1 MTATADT
8 PVTETVDA
16 PAAFLAARRPTQI
29 TTPGVHNI
37 SFDDYLRD
45 PVPGGSLSNSE
56 AKHLMP
62 PRGIPARFR
71 WEKDHKRPPKNT
83 FDIGTAAHRMVLG
96 VGPELYVIDADNYRT
111 ADAQAMRDDAR
122 ADGMVP
128 LLAHEYEQILA
139 MATALREHPSAS
151 VLFEPGSGL
160 PEQTLVWRDKATGV
174 MRRARLDWLPVV
186 GDGRLIIPDFKT
198 CASVDKHAIS
208 TAMNTF
214 GYHTQAATYLDG
226 VRALDIHPAPAFL
239 NVYQEKTPPYLV
251 RIFEP
256 DALAL
261 LVARDLNKAALELYA
276 ACDAA
281 GQWPGYPD
289 PELVSLPA
297 WVENEYLR
305 ETS

>member
-1 MTATADT
+1 MSATT
-8 PVTETVDA
+8 DA
-16 PAAFLAARRPTQI
+16 PAAFLAARRPARI
-29 TTPGVHNI
+29 AKPGVYSI
-37 SFDDYLRD
+37 SFDDYIRD

-62 PRGIPARFR
+62 PKGIPARFR
-71 WEKDHKRPPKNT
+71 YEKDHKRPPKNV

-96 VGPELYVIDADNYRT
+96 TGPELVVIDADNYRT
-111 ADAQAMRDDAR
+111 ADAQTMRDDAR

-139 MATALREHPSAS
+139 MATALREHPGAS
-151 VLFEPGSGL
+151 VLFAEGSGL
-160 PEQTLVWRDKATGV
+160 PEQTLIWRDKPTGV

-186 GDGRLIIPDFKT
+186 GDGRLIIPDYKT
-198 CASVDKHAIS
+198 CASVDKPAIS
-208 TAMNTF
+208 KAMNAF
-214 GYHTQAATYLDG
+214 GYHTQAVTYMDG
-226 VRALDIHPAPAFL
+226 VRALGIHPAPAFL

-261 LVARDLNKAALELYA
+261 AVARDLNRAALELYA

-281 GQWPGYPD
+281 GEWPAYPD
-289 PELVSLPA
+289 PELIGLPA